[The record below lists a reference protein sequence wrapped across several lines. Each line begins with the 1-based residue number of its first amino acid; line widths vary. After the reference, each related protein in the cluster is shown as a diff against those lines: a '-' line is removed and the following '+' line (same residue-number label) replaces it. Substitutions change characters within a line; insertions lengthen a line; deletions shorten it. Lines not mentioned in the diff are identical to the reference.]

1 LREKLSARLVIGQAA
16 KKAGKKRGAGEDTK
30 DGTRRRKLPELPQ
43 RSSIYRGVT
52 RHRWTGRYEA
62 HLWDSSCLR
71 NNTTGRGRTKGRQVY
86 LGGYQSEITAAR
98 AYDRAAIKYWGE
110 GATLNHPVRQF
121 IQKEKKTR
129 RRSLFAV
136 CVCAGYAAVPVV

>member
-1 LREKLSARLVIGQAA
+1 METVFFLSGRQA
-16 KKAGKKRGAGEDTK
+16 KGGKKRGAVEDTK
-30 DGTRRRKLPELPQ
+30 DVAGGPKGRRKLPELPQ
-43 RSSIYRGVT
+43 RSSSYRGVT

-71 NNTTGRGRTKGRQVY
+71 NNTTGKGRTKGRQVY

-110 GATLNHPVRQF
+110 GATLNHPVR
-121 IQKEKKTR
+121 TH
-129 RRSLFAV
+129 SL
-136 CVCAGYAAVPVV
+136 G